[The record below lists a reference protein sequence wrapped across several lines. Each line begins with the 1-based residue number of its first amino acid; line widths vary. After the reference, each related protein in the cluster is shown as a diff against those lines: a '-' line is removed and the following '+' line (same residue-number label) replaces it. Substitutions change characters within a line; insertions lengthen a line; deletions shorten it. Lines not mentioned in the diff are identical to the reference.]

1 MIHSREQTTQHYI
14 IPLPSNIPPP
24 SISLQQL
31 IIQSLIFCTKL
42 AIIFAVRERRGRGG
56 EVDDDEAA
64 VCVGGISMQVVLEA
78 ITVLVVTATSAGK
91 ISGPHP
97 HNRTNQPT
105 PSGYQHQPCL
115 GKNLSQ
121 ESWPLIETL
130 IGFYKRTLSTEL
142 TGGEGRDSDLAC
154 SWNILLLLANTTF
167 RENSRFPLGFNNL
180 IMSMENTLGL
190 ISGVKKKYYVN

>member
-1 MIHSREQTTQHYI
+1 MHEARN
-14 IPLPSNIPPP
+14 NI
-24 SISLQQL
+24 
-31 IIQSLIFCTKL
+31 CNAGGTGG
-42 AIIFAVRERRGRGG
+42 GRG

-64 VCVGGISMQVVLEA
+64 VCVGGISMQVVLGA

-97 HNRTNQPT
+97 HNTTNHPT
-105 PSGYQHQPCL
+105 PSGYQPCL

-154 SWNILLLLANTTF
+154 SRNILLLLANTTF

>member
-1 MIHSREQTTQHYI
+1 MQ
-14 IPLPSNIPPP
+14 
-24 SISLQQL
+24 
-31 IIQSLIFCTKL
+31 C
-42 AIIFAVRERRGRGG
+42 GRQGEGG

-64 VCVGGISMQVVLEA
+64 VCVGGISMQVVLGA

-91 ISGPHP
+91 ISGPRP
-97 HNRTNQPT
+97 HNSQHNQHHLGIL
-105 PSGYQHQPCL
+105 SSCL

-130 IGFYKRTLSTEL
+130 IGFYKRTLSTEM
-142 TGGEGRDSDLAC
+142 TGGEGRDSDLAW
-154 SWNILLLLANTTF
+154 SWNIPLLLANTTF

>member
-1 MIHSREQTTQHYI
+1 MQCGRDG
-14 IPLPSNIPPP
+14 
-24 SISLQQL
+24 
-31 IIQSLIFCTKL
+31 
-42 AIIFAVRERRGRGG
+42 RGRG

-64 VCVGGISMQVVLEA
+64 VCVGGISMQVVLGA
-78 ITVLVVTATSAGK
+78 ITVLVVTTATSAGK
-91 ISGPHP
+91 ISGPHSLS
-97 HNRTNQPT
+97 TNN
-105 PSGYQHQPCL
+105 QHHLGILSSCL

-130 IGFYKRTLSTEL
+130 IGFYKRTLSTEME
-142 TGGEGRDSDLAC
+142 GGEGRDSDLAW

-167 RENSRFPLGFNNL
+167 RQNSRFPLGFNNL

>member
-1 MIHSREQTTQHYI
+1 MREG
-14 IPLPSNIPPP
+14 
-24 SISLQQL
+24 
-31 IIQSLIFCTKL
+31 
-42 AIIFAVRERRGRGG
+42 REL
-56 EVDDDEAA
+56 VDDDEAA
-64 VCVGGISMQVVLEA
+64 VCVGGISMQVVLGA
-78 ITVLVVTATSAGK
+78 ITVLVVTATS
-91 ISGPHP
+91 SQ
-97 HNRTNQPT
+97 HN
-105 PSGYQHQPCL
+105 QHHLGLLSSCL